1 MIHFEPQQRFLI
13 TGASSGLGRA
23 IAIQLCD
30 LGATVI
36 ALARTESKLLSLKK
50 ETLHPENIIA
60 IPFDLSDLDGI
71 SSTIKGIVSKYGKL
85 TGLVHSAGIGGVEP
99 LKALTLESAKSLFDL
114 NYFAALMVTKAFCDK
129 RIYDTNPSIVLLSSI
144 SSLYG
149 NAGLTNYSASKGA
162 INAMVQAVAIEQARN
177 KIRINA
183 VSPGFIVTDI
193 VQHSPQVYNE
203 AFFEQI
209 QQEYPLGEGHPGDVA
224 SMVSFLL
231 SKQAR
236 WITGQNFV
244 VDGGRTLL

>member
-23 IAIQLCD
+23 IALQLSD

-36 ALARTESKLLSLKK
+36 VLARTESKLISLKE
-50 ETLHPENIIA
+50 ETIHPENIIA
-60 IPFDLSDLDGI
+60 VPFDLSNLDDI
-71 SSTIKGIVSKYGKL
+71 ASMIKSLVATHGKL

-99 LKALTLESAKSLFDL
+99 LKALSLESAKALFDL
-114 NYFAALMVTKAFCDK
+114 NYFAGLMLTKTFCDK
-129 RIYDTNPSIVLLSSI
+129 RIYQANPSIVLLSSI
-144 SSLYG
+144 SSLSG
-149 NAGLTNYSASKGA
+149 NAGLSNYSASKGA
-162 INAMVQAVAIEQARN
+162 INAMVRSVAVEHARN
-177 KIRINA
+177 GIRINA

-193 VQHSPQVYNE
+193 IQHSPEVYNE
-203 AFFEQI
+203 TFFEQI
-209 QQEYPLGEGHPGDVA
+209 RQEYPLGEGYPNDIA
-224 SMVSFLL
+224 TMVSFLL